1 MEFVGFQHSF
11 PIYFILLIWLGCI
24 ALIWLSYAKNQKL
37 GTREKLGLSLLRCM
51 SITIL
56 FLLLFNPIFFSS
68 DVKKSPQNVMIF
80 LDNSESMSLTKGEY
94 KGASTYR
101 NVLNKLQELEPQLN
115 VEWYQFGNFIRPSST
130 VDSLDL
136 TDSDTRL
143 THAVQQVQSLK
154 EDVQGVLLVTDGIHK
169 STIDASI
176 EAELTGVPFYVIAMG
191 DTNGVQDV
199 SIVDV
204 QRNSLGYLN
213 TSHEFL
219 VSVQADGYANERVRL
234 SMSDAMGNIIDT
246 TTLFIATNG
255 ERLVHPF
262 QVNLEETGLQS
273 FRFSIAELENEW
285 TLMNNELR
293 SSVQVIDDLI
303 DVVHIANQIHPDIRM
318 IRDIMATNPQIRL
331 HSLTLQ
337 RTGQFLESDIDTSIR
352 ADVIIIHGEPWLDAL
367 ELREKIG
374 FDLLSKP
381 LIYLHIPSPINR
393 RLLNTSAWEPINT
406 WFSNSVGRFQINV
419 EAVKNE
425 SVSIARSWTLNE
437 HPLLADVPNLTGS
450 TPRLSGLLSNPLPMH
465 DVILNARYVG
475 DQENYPAIQVRQF
488 NSNRMVLVSHWNWYQ
503 FYQSS
508 RVLEREYIDQLFSNV
523 IYWVNSNP
531 NEDNVQ
537 INTTRTSYSVN
548 ESVEFNA
555 TLLNDSGQPENDASV
570 EILIYQ
576 DATLKNS
583 EFQLDGMDTQSIEN
597 NEAEKSNNSFEL
609 RSNIQLT
616 PSGSGEYA
624 GTIDIDE
631 EGIYSYKAIVR
642 KNGVELHRSSA
653 QFIIQQ
659 SNDEFVVTKR
669 DNTLLARIASQTGGV
684 LAEFDELEKLESAMQ
699 SNGLFEAVDVLVEE
713 YVYPIQQVFWFII
726 VLILLGI
733 EWFARKWYGLL

>member
-11 PIYFILLIWLGCI
+11 SIYLILFIWLGCI
-24 ALIWLSYAKNQKL
+24 ALVWHSYAKNTKL
-37 GTREKLGLSLLRCM
+37 GARKKLGLSLLR
-51 SITIL
+51 SLSVTIL
-56 FLLLFNPIFFSS
+56 FLLLLNPIFFSS
-68 DVKKSPQNVMIF
+68 DVKESPQDVIIL

-94 KGASTYR
+94 KGASTYK
-101 NVLNKLQELEPQLN
+101 NVMNKLQELEPQLN
-115 VEWYQFGNFIRPSST
+115 VEWFQFGNFIRPSST

-143 THAVQQVQSLK
+143 TQAVQQVQSLK
-154 EDVQGVLLVTDGIHK
+154 EDVQGVLLVSDGIHN

-176 EAELTGVPFYVIAMG
+176 EAELTGLPFYVIAMG
-191 DTNGVQDV
+191 DTNGVQDL
-199 SIVDV
+199 SIVNV

-213 TSHEFL
+213 SSHEFL
-219 VSVQADGYANERVRL
+219 VSVQADGYANKRVRL
-234 SMSDAMGNIIDT
+234 SVSDAMGNTIDT

-293 SSVQVIDDLI
+293 SSVQVIDDQI

-331 HSLTLQ
+331 HTLTLQ
-337 RTGQFLESDIDTSIR
+337 RNGQFLESDIDADIE
-352 ADVIIIHGEPWLDAL
+352 ADVLIIHGEPWLDVL
-367 ELREKIG
+367 EVREKLG

-381 LIYLHIPSPINR
+381 LVYLHIPSPVNR
-393 RLLNTSAWEPINT
+393 RLVNSSAWEPINT
-406 WFSNSVGRFQINV
+406 WFSHSEGRFQLIA
-419 EAVKNE
+419 EAVKDG
-425 SVSIARSWTLNE
+425 SASIASSWTLNE
-437 HPLLADVPNLTGS
+437 HPLLADVPKLTGS
-450 TPRLSGLLSNPLPMH
+450 TPSLSGILSSPLPLY

-508 RVLEREYIDQLFSNV
+508 RVFQRDYVDQLFSNV
-523 IYWVNSNP
+523 IYWVSSNP

-537 INTTRTSYSVN
+537 INTTRTTYSVN

-555 TLLNDSGQPENDASV
+555 TLLNDSGQPENEASV

-583 EFQLDGMDTQSIEN
+583 EFQLDGMDTQSTVN
-597 NEAEKSNNSFEL
+597 TEAEKQNNPSEL

-631 EGIYSYKAIVR
+631 EGIYSYNAIVR

-669 DNTLLARIASQTGGV
+669 DNALLTRIASQTGGI
-684 LAEFDELEKLESAMQ
+684 LAEYDELDKLESAMR
-699 SNGLFEAVDVLVEE
+699 SNGLFETVDVLVEE
-713 YVYPIQQVFWFII
+713 YVYPIQQVFWFLI
-726 VLILLGI
+726 VLILLGV